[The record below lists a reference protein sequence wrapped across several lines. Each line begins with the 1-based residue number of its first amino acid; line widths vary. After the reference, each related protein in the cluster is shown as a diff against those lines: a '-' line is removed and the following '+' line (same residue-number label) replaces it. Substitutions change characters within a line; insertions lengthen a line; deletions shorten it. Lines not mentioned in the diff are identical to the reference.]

1 MNVRAP
7 SLAAA
12 ALAILAALSALA
24 PVHAAS
30 GATGTYALGPGT
42 VFPVADAVAFHRQ
55 TWDGDRVVVLL
66 STEPLDQAAW
76 TATLDP
82 DGAATRL
89 QDEASWI
96 ELELDPDGNWT
107 GTRYGLRYEGGG
119 SGGSRYDREG
129 AQAMKAT
136 VEGSRVT
143 GRLRA
148 DFADGSSVDLTLAA
162 PLLVPTGDP
171 LPAGGGE
178 PAAAVRA
185 CNTAFAAKDLAG
197 VQRSCEPMTA
207 EIIDSAVRMRAEGFD
222 MEDPWSPAGATECE
236 VAAVAGLTVGGG
248 VVRGDEARVEAAGAW
263 TDDRRCSGSVHL
275 RRADGRWR
283 VSRSALALAFDN

>member
-1 MNVRAP
+1 MNVRTP
-7 SLAAA
+7 SLSA
-12 ALAILAALSALA
+12 ALVLFAALSALA
-24 PVHAAS
+24 PAHAAS
-30 GATGTYALGPGT
+30 GGTGTYTLGPGM
-42 VFPVADAVAFHRQ
+42 VFQVADAVAFHRH
-55 TWDGDRVVVLL
+55 TWEGDRIVVLL
-66 STEPLDQAAW
+66 AAEPLDHAAG

-82 DGAATRL
+82 DGTATRHH
-89 QDEASWI
+89 DEASWI

-119 SGGSRYDREG
+119 VGGSRYDPEG

-136 VEGSRVT
+136 VEASRVS

-148 DFADGSSVDLTLAA
+148 DFTDGSSVDLTLAA

-178 PAAAVRA
+178 PGAAVRA

-207 EIIDSAVRMRAEGFD
+207 DIIDSAVRMRAEGFD

-248 VVRGDEARVEAAGAW
+248 VMRGDEARVEAAGAW
-263 TDDRRCSGSVHL
+263 TEDRRCSGSVHL

-283 VSRSALALAFDN
+283 VSRSALALDF